1 MGLLYEFVVNRKE
14 YVFVLKKKAC
24 HHSDHA
30 NHQMLE
36 VNPEINKHTATS
48 NSEFASSYVMNQGR
62 WVKIGRRAEPGSCNS
77 KLMELIYT
85 L

>member
-1 MGLLYEFVVNRKE
+1 MGLLYEFAINRKNHVSVIE
-14 YVFVLKKKAC
+14 KKYS

-36 VNPEINKHTATS
+36 FIHEINKHIATS

-62 WVKIGRRAEPGSCNS
+62 WVEIGRRAEPGSCNA
-77 KLMELIYT
+77 KFIELIYT